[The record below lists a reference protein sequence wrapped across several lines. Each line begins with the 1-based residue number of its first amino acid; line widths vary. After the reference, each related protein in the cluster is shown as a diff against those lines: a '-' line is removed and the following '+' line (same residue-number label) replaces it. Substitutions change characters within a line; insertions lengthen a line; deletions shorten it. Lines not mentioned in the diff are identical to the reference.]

1 MADYQRSKKRSSHQ
15 YVSINLWKKYRG
27 DMAMKIPQYVTVS
40 EVKRICKELG
50 LRDWTKIKV
59 PKVTAKEAAVILK
72 IVNVKKMGIALEEF
86 RMGLEV
92 ELEHG
97 TVFDDANV
105 TNNHPILTGMIVLS
119 HMKEMLDY
127 YKRLDVAEVDGDL
140 LKAVLSGNLKK
151 IETKYQKLIQ
161 AQAALNKIVSA
172 QLK

>member
-1 MADYQRSKKRSSHQ
+1 
-15 YVSINLWKKYRG
+15 
-27 DMAMKIPQYVTVS
+27 MKIPQYVTVS
-40 EVKRICKELG
+40 EVKRVCKELG

-97 TVFDDANV
+97 TMFDDANV
-105 TNNHPILTGMIVLS
+105 TNNHPILTGMIVLA
-119 HMKEMLDY
+119 HMKETLDY
-127 YKRLDVAEVDGDL
+127 YKRLDVAEVEGDL
-140 LKAVLSGNLKK
+140 LKAVLSRNLNK
-151 IETKYQKLIQ
+151 IETKYQKLIK

>member
-15 YVSINLWKKYRG
+15 YVSIHLWKKYRG

>member
-27 DMAMKIPQYVTVS
+27 DMAMKIPQYVTIS

-72 IVNVKKMGIALEEF
+72 IVNVKKMSIALEEF

>member
-1 MADYQRSKKRSSHQ
+1 
-15 YVSINLWKKYRG
+15 
-27 DMAMKIPQYVTVS
+27 MKIPQYVTVS